1 MSTSPRLAKLI
12 SVLAVRDH
20 EATRNYF
27 EEILGFTV
35 DHADHEWVMLER
47 DSARI
52 HLGHCPDDMPAS
64 EIGCHNWFA
73 TILVDNIEGLEKE
86 YLYKGAVFGHPLRD
100 CGNWRDFSIKAP
112 EGHTLVFGELPSQR
126 NKNG

>member
-1 MSTSPRLAKLI
+1 MNTSPRLTKLI

-20 EATRNYF
+20 HTTRNYF
-27 EEILGFTV
+27 VDILGFSV

-64 EIGCHNWFA
+64 DIGCHGWFA
-73 TILVDNIEGLEKE
+73 TILVDNLENLEEE
-86 YLYKGAVFGHPLRD
+86 YTQKGAVFGHHLRGD
-100 CGNWRDFSIKAP
+100 EDWRDFSIKTP
-112 EGHTLVFGELPSQR
+112 EGHTLVFGQLPSQR